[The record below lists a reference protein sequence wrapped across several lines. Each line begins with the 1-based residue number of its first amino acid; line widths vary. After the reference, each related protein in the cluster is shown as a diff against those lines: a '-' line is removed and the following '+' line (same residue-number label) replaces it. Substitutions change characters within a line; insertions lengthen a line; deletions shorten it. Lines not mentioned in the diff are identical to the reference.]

1 VTMRVTQNAVTSLML
16 AGLQGNQSRLST
28 LEQQLSSGKQINKP
42 SDDPVG
48 TDQAMRFR
56 TDISRNTQYQRN
68 AQDGLS
74 WLGTA
79 DNALQS
85 GVSILQR
92 LQTLTTQAANT
103 GSGNSTSRAA
113 IATEVA
119 SLKQQMMSV
128 ANTTYLGRP
137 IFGGTTPNDTAYIQD
152 ANGVVSYQGDSGAVM
167 RTVADNTQVQV
178 NISNTAAF
186 GAAGSDVFSMF
197 DQIGSDL
204 QSNQGNLSNDLSS
217 ISDALGRMTSAQA
230 TEGAAYN
237 RITALNTSSTNLVT
251 NLTSNLS
258 SVEDVD
264 TAKAITDFTMQQASY
279 QASLSAMSQVLQLS
293 LTAFLK

>member
-1 VTMRVTQNAVTSLML
+1 VVMRVTQNAVTSMML
-16 AGLQGNQSRLST
+16 AGLQNNQARMST
-28 LEQQLSSGKQINKP
+28 LEQQLSSGQQITKP

-56 TDISRNTQYQRN
+56 SDISRNTQYQRN

-103 GSGNSTSRAA
+103 GSGDSTSRAA
-113 IATEVA
+113 IATEVSA
-119 SLKQQMMSV
+119 LKQEMLGV

-137 IFGGTTPNDTAYIQD
+137 IFGGTTSNSAAYAQD
-152 ANGVVSYQGDSGAVM
+152 ASGVVSYQGDSGTVM

-186 GAAGSDVFSMF
+186 GASGSDVFSMF
-197 DQIGSDL
+197 DQI
-204 QSNQGNLSNDLSS
+204 SNDLTNNPGNLTNDLTS
-217 ISDALGRMTSAQA
+217 ISTALGNMTSAQA

-237 RITALNTSSTNLVT
+237 RITALNNSSTNLVT

-264 TAKAITDFTMQQASY
+264 TAKTITDFTMQQASY

-293 LTAFLK
+293 LTSFLK

>member
-1 VTMRVTQNAVTSLML
+1 MTMRVTQNAVTSLML

-56 TDISRNTQYQRN
+56 TDISRNAQYQRN

>member
-1 VTMRVTQNAVTSLML
+1 MRVTQHAVTSLML

-56 TDISRNTQYQRN
+56 TDISRNSQYQRN

-85 GVSILQR
+85 GVTILQR
-92 LQTLTTQAANT
+92 LQTLTTQAAST
-103 GSGNSTSRAA
+103 GSGNATSRAA

-119 SLKQQMMSV
+119 SLKQQMLGV

-137 IFGGTTPNDTAYIQD
+137 IFGGTTPNAAAYTQD
-152 ANGVVSYQGDSGAVM
+152 ANGVVTYQGDSGAVM
-167 RTVADNTQVQV
+167 RTVSDDTQVQV
-178 NISNTAAF
+178 NIGNTAAF
-186 GAAGSDVFSMF
+186 GQPGSDVFSVF
-197 DQIGSDL
+197 DQITSDL
-204 QSNQGNLSNDLSS
+204 QSNQGNLTNDLSS
-217 ISDALGRMTSAQA
+217 ISNALGNMTSAQA

-258 SVEDVD
+258 SVENVD

>member
-1 VTMRVTQNAVTSLML
+1 MTMRVTQNAVTSLML

-264 TAKAITDFTMQQASY
+264 TVKAITDFTMQQASY

>member
-1 VTMRVTQNAVTSLML
+1 MTMRVTQNAVTSLML

-186 GAAGSDVFSMF
+186 GAAGSDVFSML